1 MKLKTLNGILIIDI
15 LSVLLI
21 LSVVFIP
28 STVARVILG
37 LPFLLFFPGYTLV
50 AALFVKKEGMDNIE
64 RVALSCGMSIAITA
78 LIGFG
83 LNYTPWGIRL
93 EPVLYSI
100 TSFIFVTSAI
110 ALIRR
115 ARILKIN
122 KVTTGLN
129 LSLPGWG
136 GSTFNKSLS
145 IILVIAIFGALGTL
159 GYTIFEPKIGEKFT
173 EFYILGINSKG
184 QYYPAEYVM
193 NNGQITQVIYGNGIV
208 DAINGFGIVTLG
220 IVNQEQQAAVYWV
233 KMTINGEPVNINFGG
248 IISNVLGPIELQ
260 QGQRWEQK
268 IGITPQQTGDNQEVE
283 LLLFKGNATTAEN
296 SLHFWIDVK
305 PAE

>member
-1 MKLKTLNGILIIDI
+1 MKLKTLNGILIIYI

-184 QYYPAEYVM
+184 QYYPTEYVM

-260 QGQRWEQK
+260 QGERWEQK

-283 LLLFKGNATTAEN
+283 LL
-296 SLHFWIDVK
+296 
-305 PAE
+305 